1 MIPPISDLDS
11 EHDRLIEMGPDL
23 DFTTIAIF
31 EACLY
36 KEFDPKKITIQTFKI
51 MMQLRETSS
60 ETYFRRKLHI
70 PHICLLY
77 SSFFTN
83 NQSTNMAICKCSVLL
98 EKQVGVCELHY
109 MISSRCRASPPI
121 PNGLFALPTKNCPQK
136 TILSPKGTLRF

>member
-1 MIPPISDLDS
+1 MMYGIMMQTAILTSFISCFFGRPVIPPISDLDN

-60 ETYFRRKLHI
+60 ET
-70 PHICLLY
+70 
-77 SSFFTN
+77 
-83 NQSTNMAICKCSVLL
+83 
-98 EKQVGVCELHY
+98 
-109 MISSRCRASPPI
+109 
-121 PNGLFALPTKNCPQK
+121 
-136 TILSPKGTLRF
+136 